1 MNKVLLDFKM
11 TVIHMSSALARK
23 QSELR
28 LVQSAPL
35 SKEELVFDNAFKGG
49 HSLHSLVPYQSRSK
63 PEFARFFI
71 NKYTDAG
78 DTVLDSFSGSGTT
91 AFEACLGQRKAIA
104 TDIDPLANLITE
116 AKVKPADIAQVT
128 LALQMLNLRK
138 PVDTAHFETHFE
150 PFYDIRTFL
159 ELLNL
164 KSHIHESPNR
174 INSFLHALVLG
185 LLHGHSSG
193 HFSVY
198 SYPQLAPS
206 PKKQQ
211 ELNIKRHQYP
221 DYRAVVPR
229 LIKRAATVLRD
240 GIPSVLE
247 RMQSESVIRE
257 ADARD
262 LGFISSSSIDF
273 QYVAPPMPESDYNS
287 SGLWLRNWFSNFEN
301 QSAKYNSLALPSW
314 LVFMN
319 ESLMESARVA
329 KSGSR
334 IVLELSEEN
343 SDALVSESLMQMV
356 DDDLASFWNSETI
369 YTYSEKHEA
378 LKHAMKARVKSRR
391 QGCVKFL
398 VLRRK

>member
-1 MNKVLLDFKM
+1 M
-11 TVIHMSSALARK
+11 TVIHMSSALATK
-23 QSELR
+23 QTELK
-28 LVQSAPL
+28 LVESAPL
-35 SKEELVFDNAFKGG
+35 SKEELYLDEATKGG
-49 HSLHSLVPYQSRSK
+49 HSLHSLVPYLNRSR

-71 NKYTDAG
+71 KKYTEAG

-91 AFEACLGQRKAIA
+91 AFEACLSSRKAIA
-104 TDIDPLANLITE
+104 TDIDPLASLITA
-116 AKVKPADIAQVT
+116 AKIKPADIAQVT
-128 LALQMLNLRK
+128 LALQMLNLSK

-164 KSHIHESPNR
+164 KSHIHTNPNR
-174 INSFLHALVLG
+174 INEFLHALVLS

-198 SYPQLAPS
+198 SYPQHAPS

-211 ELNIKRHQYP
+211 ELNIKRRQYP
-221 DYRAVVPR
+221 DYRSVVPR

-247 RMQSESVIRE
+247 RMQSESIVRE
-257 ADARD
+257 GDARD
-262 LGFISSSSIDF
+262 LGFVSSSSIDF
-273 QYVAPPMPESDYNS
+273 QYTAPPMPESDYNS
-287 SGLWLRNWFSNFEN
+287 SGLWLRNWFSNSEN
-301 QSAKYNSLALPSW
+301 KNFKYNSLALPNW

-329 KSGSR
+329 KPGSR
-334 IVLELSEEN
+334 IVLELNEETSE
-343 SDALVSESLMQMV
+343 SIVSESLVEMV
-356 DDDLASFWNSETI
+356 DNDLSAFWNSETV
-369 YTYSEKHEA
+369 YTHFEKHEA